1 MSATTH
7 GTLDGLRVLDATQML
22 AGPIAAMRLGDLG
35 ADVIK
40 IEPPQY
46 GEFNRTHGY
55 AGVHMEGHRTTFLGL
70 NRNKRSLAIDLKSEQ
85 GRALFYRLVATA
97 DVFIQNFRVGAV
109 ERLGVDYPT
118 LRAINPRL
126 VYASI
131 SGYGPDG
138 PGAGRPGQDLV
149 LQGYSGSMWFVGA
162 ADDPPVPGGIPAIDA
177 MTGYQTA
184 IGVLAALRGRDISG
198 EGQHVEVDM
207 LSVVMDA
214 QIQELVTYLNT
225 GVVPRR
231 GRETSAHAWIGAP
244 YGVYR
249 TRDGWL
255 TLAMCPIDVLGKA
268 LDCPELEPFTRPED
282 AQEHADEIFAI
293 VRPRFAA
300 KTTDEWIAHLDTFNI
315 WSGPVHDYPA
325 LENDPQVQARGLI
338 TEMDHATLGPV
349 RTVVPPITLSRDPA
363 SIRTAPP
370 LLGGHTRDIL
380 SELGVSDADIDR
392 LAADGIVRT
401 EETHS

>member
-1 MSATTH
+1 MPTTTN
-7 GTLDGLRVLDATQML
+7 GTLGGLRVLDATQML

-40 IEPPQY
+40 IEPPAT

-55 AGVHMEGHRTTFLGL
+55 AGVEMEGQRTTFLGL
-70 NRNKRSLAIDLKSEQ
+70 NRNKRSLAIDLKSDE
-85 GRALFYRLVATA
+85 GRELFYGLVATA

-109 ERLGVDYPT
+109 ERLRIDYET

-162 ADDPPVPGGIPAIDA
+162 DDDPPVPGGIPAIDA

-184 IGVLAALRGRDISG
+184 IGVLAALRGRDFSG

-214 QIQELVTYLNT
+214 QVQELVTYLNT
-225 GVVPRR
+225 GAVPRR
-231 GRETSAHAWIGAP
+231 GREPSAHAWIGAP

-255 TLAMCPIDVLGKA
+255 TLAMCPIDVLGTA
-268 LDCPELEPFTRPED
+268 LDCPELQRYTRHED
-282 AQEHADEIFAI
+282 AQEHADEIFATI
-293 VRPRFAA
+293 RPLFAA
-300 KTTDEWIAHLDTFNI
+300 KTTDEWITHLDTFNI
-315 WSGPVHDYPA
+315 WSGPVNDYPA
-325 LENDPQVQARGLI
+325 LEKDPQVVARGLI
-338 TEMDHATLGPV
+338 TEMDHPTLGPV
-349 RTVVPPITLSRDPA
+349 RTVAPPINLSRDPA

-370 LLGGHTRDIL
+370 LLGADTREIL
-380 SELGVSDADIDR
+380 TEIGTSDTDIDR
-392 LAADGIVRT
+392 LAAAGVVRI
-401 EETHS
+401 EETNA